1 MHAAG
6 LMKSG
11 KQSANLKEEK
21 ALAIK
26 RALISV
32 SDKTGV
38 VEFARELATLGV
50 QLIST
55 GGTKTLLEQ
64 SGVPVTGISEV
75 TGFPE
80 ILDGRVKTLHPAVHS
95 GLLAIRDNAEHVA
108 QIKELGLEYIDLV
121 VVNLY
126 PFQQTIAKPGVAYE
140 EAIENIDI
148 GGPSMLR
155 SAAKNHAFVTVV
167 TDAADYETVLEEIRA
182 NGDTTLET
190 RKRLAAKVFRHTA
203 AYDALIADYL
213 TKHVGETL
221 PERYTVTYE
230 KIQDLRYGENP
241 HQRAAFYRKPL
252 SPEGNITTAKQLHG
266 KELSYNNINDAN
278 AALSIV
284 KEFSEPAV
292 VAVKHMNPCG
302 VGIGSTILE
311 AYRKAYEADPVSIF
325 GGIVAANRVIDKAT
339 AELLHEIFLEIVI
352 APGFDQDALDILE
365 KKKNIRLLA
374 LGELAVPAQGGSA
387 SGYGALASSDFLAT
401 SVEGGMLVQDA
412 DRLQLTGDELKV
424 VTDRAPT
431 EEELKQLLFGWKV
444 VKHVKSNA
452 IVLAKGDMTI
462 GVGAGQMNRVGAAKI
477 AIEQAGDRAKGSVL
491 ASDAFFPMGDTL
503 ELAAKAGI
511 TAVIQPGGSIKD
523 EESIKVANAHGI
535 AMVFTG
541 VRHFKH

>member
-1 MHAAG
+1 M
-6 LMKSG
+6 S
-11 KQSANLKEEK
+11 
-21 ALAIK
+21 IK
-26 RALISV
+26 RALVSV
-32 SDKTGV
+32 SDKQGIV
-38 VEFARELATLGV
+38 DFCRELSALGV
-50 QLIST
+50 EIIST
-55 GGTKTLLEQ
+55 GGTSTLLAKE
-64 SGVPVTGISEV
+64 GVPVIGISDV

-80 ILDGRVKTLHPAVHS
+80 IMDGRVKTLHPAVHS
-95 GLLAIRDNAEHVA
+95 GLLAVRDNEEHTR
-108 QIKELGLEYIDLV
+108 QMTELGLGYIDLV

-126 PFQQTIAKPGVAYE
+126 PFAETIAKPDVSYE

-148 GGPSMLR
+148 GGPTMLR
-155 SAAKNHAFVTVV
+155 SAAKNHAFVSVV
-167 TDAADYETVLEEIRA
+167 VDAADYTNVLEEVRA
-182 NGDTTLET
+182 GGDTTLET

-213 TKHVGETL
+213 ANVTGEPL

-241 HQRAAFYRKPL
+241 HQKAAFYRKPL
-252 SPEGNITTAKQLHG
+252 AAQDTLTAAEQLHG

-278 AALSIV
+278 AALQIV
-284 KEFSEPAV
+284 KEFEEPAV

-302 VGIGSTILE
+302 VGVGTSVFE
-311 AYRKAYEADPVSIF
+311 AYQKAYNADPTSIF
-325 GGIVAANRVIDKAT
+325 GGIVAANRIIDADT
-339 AELLHEIFLEIVI
+339 ANLLKDIFLEIVL
-352 APGFDQDALDILE
+352 APGFTEEALDILTQ
-365 KKKNIRLLA
+365 KKNIRLLKIGN
-374 LGELAVPAQGGSA
+374 LS
-387 SGYGALASSDFLAT
+387 SGAARKSSFVVT
-401 SVEGGMLVQDA
+401 SIEGGMVVQESDVHSVNE
-412 DRLQLTGDELKV
+412 DELQV
-424 VTDRAPT
+424 VTDRKPT

-452 IVLAKGDMTI
+452 IVLAADDMTV

-477 AIEQAGDRAKGSVL
+477 AIEQAADKAKGAIL

-523 EESIKVANAHGI
+523 EESIKVANEYGI